1 MLPVILKQDWF
12 MAKIDLKD
20 AYLTIPV
27 AAVHHPLLSFQ
38 VLAGE
43 WIQFQSLPFGL
54 CTAPF
59 VFSKVTKPLVQ
70 FLRQL
75 GIYITIYLDDLLI
88 ASPGK
93 PQLLEDLSTVFWLFT
108 ALGFLINLPKSI
120 TEPTQSIEFLGFVI
134 DSAQMTV
141 TLPPH
146 KVESIQKEASQILT
160 LETVQIK
167 TLAHL
172 IGTLV
177 ATKPA
182 IPLAPLHFH
191 SLQDLKVQ
199 TLRCHKASYHTTVH
213 LSQEAQRDLQ
223 WWATQLPT
231 HCSNSIVKTEA
242 SVVIESDVSKSGW
255 GAICQG
261 VSTGGKW
268 TAGKAASHINYLE
281 LTAAFLALQSFT
293 KDLNNVGV
301 LIRMDNRTAIAQIN
315 KMGGPTLSPL
325 CCLALEIWEWCQ
337 ARNITPHAE
346 YLPGVDNVSADW
358 ESRHHMDSSD
368 WQLLPSV
375 FSVTEQSVGSIQCR
389 PICQQ
394 DQRSVTTV
402 LQLEAGPSSHSS
414 GRLLSAMGSR
424 TAISFPTI
432 QFDWESSEQNS
443 VRGSDMCVSCSPEW
457 PAQVWYPQLL
467 SMLVINPILLP
478 MTQDL
483 LMSPDQL
490 PHPLVMESRM
500 PLAAWLVSG
509 RDLPC
514 RDFQK
519 GLPICSSNLGESTLT
534 HHIAQPGKSGV
545 AGVLQGRS
553 IHFQPL

>member
-1 MLPVILKQDWF
+1 MANWAKLTQDQWILSTIQGYHLPLVSWPHRWLLSSRLDDSKPSALQTEVQKLIEKGAAVRVQPSQVHVSSPMFIVPKSGGGCRPIIDLRFLNTYLEPPHFKVEGLYMLPVILKQDWF

-43 WIQFQSLPFGL
+43 WIQFQCLPFGL

-75 GIYITIYLDDLLI
+75 GIYLIIYLDDLLI

-167 TLAHL
+167 TLGHL

-182 IPLAPLHFH
+182 IPLAPLHFR

-242 SVVIESDVSKSGW
+242 SVVIESDASKSGW

-268 TAGKAASHINYLE
+268 TAGEAASHINYLE

-315 KMGGPTLSPL
+315 KMGGLTLSPPFP
-325 CCLALEIWEWCQ
+325 I
-337 ARNITPHAE
+337 
-346 YLPGVDNVSADW
+346 
-358 ESRHHMDSSD
+358 
-368 WQLLPSV
+368 V
-375 FSVTEQSVGSIQCR
+375 F
-389 PICQQ
+389 
-394 DQRSVTTV
+394 
-402 LQLEAGPSSHSS
+402 
-414 GRLLSAMGSR
+414 
-424 TAISFPTI
+424 
-432 QFDWESSEQNS
+432 
-443 VRGSDMCVSCSPEW
+443 
-457 PAQVWYPQLL
+457 
-467 SMLVINPILLP
+467 
-478 MTQDL
+478 
-483 LMSPDQL
+483 
-490 PHPLVMESRM
+490 
-500 PLAAWLVSG
+500 
-509 RDLPC
+509 
-514 RDFQK
+514 
-519 GLPICSSNLGESTLT
+519 
-534 HHIAQPGKSGV
+534 
-545 AGVLQGRS
+545 
-553 IHFQPL
+553 